1 MRACVRHL
9 RRRHRARRARSGR
22 AAPHTPQ
29 GLADGLTASF
39 AGVDAEVEAWRP
51 RAIRR
56 PARRRPTPL
65 QREALYQQR
74 IFRHLARRPKTARRT
89 LRLLPPAIRGRRT
102 AHDEG
107 AARASS
113 RCRARRRSRRSRTC
127 GSAGRSPPTSSWAT
141 TARRSGAS
149 ASSGTC
155 SPPSTSSRPAS
166 TSCATTASPARRG
179 RCSSSRRR
187 GGRTAWAGT
196 SATRATRS
204 WAPRTTC
211 KASGAPGN
219 LRRALYAYNPSDLYV
234 SGVLN
239 HARRMQRDPNAF
251 YAYYAWSVY
260 VRTPDGERRL
270 TGPEPRS

>member
-1 MRACVRHL
+1 MFATFAAVIAL
-9 RRRHRARRARSGR
+9 
-22 AAPHTPQ
+22 AAPAPDAPLPTTPN

-39 AGVDAEVEAWRP
+39 AAVDGEVEAWRTEGD
-51 RAIRR
+51 
-56 PARRRPTPL
+56 PATGSEAPDPL

-89 LRLLPPAIRGRRT
+89 LRRLPPSIRGRAQLTTKALRSLFT
-102 AHDEG
+102 LSNQTKITKKSNLRIGKPQPADKLMGHYRAAQRRFGVQWYVLAAVNLVETGFNKLRNNSVAGAQGPMQFIPSTWRAYGMGGNIRDPRDAIMG
-107 AARASS
+107 AANYL
-113 RCRARRRSRRSRTC
+113 
-127 GSAGRSPPTSSWAT
+127 
-141 TARRSGAS
+141 
-149 ASSGTC
+149 
-155 SPPSTSSRPAS
+155 
-166 TSCATTASPARRG
+166 
-179 RCSSSRRR
+179 
-187 GGRTAWAGT
+187 
-196 SATRATRS
+196 
-204 WAPRTTC
+204 